1 MANIA
6 EIATVLYVTV
16 DEYLKAH
23 PTISAW
29 RRSNNAHPAFTDAE
43 VLTIGLMQS
52 LLGVDTL
59 KQTYR
64 LVHDNIG
71 AYFPLLPSY
80 KQWLARLH
88 QLEAIS
94 SHLFAS
100 VASWGLAPTAEQVY
114 SIDTKPVPVCKPI
127 RHCRVRLLRDDGAYF
142 GKNSTGWYF
151 GFKLH
156 LLRHHSS
163 GLLLNVML
171 SSAAENDRIGLGLC
185 QHLSDAILLSD
196 AGYSG
201 NPAFDALI
209 EEPGVVRLMPSDTGS
224 GHTLVS
230 QLRQAIETTFSQC
243 WRSFIDR
250 VFSRSWRGLWNTIKL
265 KLICYN
271 LLCLGIVSR

>member
-6 EIATVLYVTV
+6 ELATVVYVIV
-16 DEYLKAH
+16 DDYLKSH
-23 PTISAW
+23 RKLSCW
-29 RRSNNAHPAFTDAE
+29 RRSNNAEPAFTDAE
-43 VLTIGLMQS
+43 VLTIGLLQS

-71 AYFPLLPSY
+71 EYFPLLPSY

-88 QLEAIS
+88 QVEVLS
-94 SHLFAS
+94 SHLFAGL
-100 VASWGLAPTAEQVY
+100 AEWGLAPTAEPLFVVD
-114 SIDTKPVPVCKPI
+114 SKPVPVCKPI
-127 RHCRVRLLRDDGAYF
+127 RHCRVCLLRDDGAYF
-142 GKNSTGWYF
+142 GASSTGWYF

-156 LLRHHSS
+156 VVIHQPT

-171 SSAAENDRIGLGLC
+171 TSGAVNDRKGLSLC
-185 QHLSDAILLSD
+185 QEMRDGILLSD
-196 AGYSG
+196 KGYG
-201 NPAFDALI
+201 GTPGFDALMEDTGLI
-209 EEPGVVRLMPSDTGS
+209 RLMPTDAGDSQR
-224 GHTLVS
+224 LVS
-230 QLRQAIETTFSQC
+230 QLRQRVETTFSQC

-271 LLCLGIVSR
+271 FLRLGLISR